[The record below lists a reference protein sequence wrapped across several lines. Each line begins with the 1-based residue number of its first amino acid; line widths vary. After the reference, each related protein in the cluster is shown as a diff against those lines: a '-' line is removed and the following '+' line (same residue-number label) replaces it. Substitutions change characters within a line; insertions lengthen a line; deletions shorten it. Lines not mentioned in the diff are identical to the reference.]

1 MEAESFRRD
10 VCGTLSTYPSL
21 RFYFRD
27 EGEKRERTR
36 GEKGGGGREEE
47 IKEERKKERTTN
59 LQDFQENV
67 KRNVRSAML
76 SLTKEIFQTNQS
88 FDSLCSMYLYQ
99 MNTINSIR
107 NI

>member
-1 MEAESFRRD
+1 MSVERYQHIRAFVSIF
-10 VCGTLSTYPSL
+10 GTRVRSANE
-21 RFYFRD
+21 RGG
-27 EGEKRERTR
+27 EGGQE
-36 GEKGGGGREEE
+36 REEE

>member
-1 MEAESFRRD
+1 MGAESFRRD

-27 EGEKRERTR
+27 EGEKRERTK
-36 GEKGGGGREEE
+36 GGGGGREEE

-67 KRNVRSAML
+67 KKNVRSAML

>member
-1 MEAESFRRD
+1 MGAESFRRD

-27 EGEKRERTR
+27 EGEKRERTK
-36 GEKGGGGREEE
+36 GGGGGREEE

>member
-1 MEAESFRRD
+1 MGAESFRRD

-36 GEKGGGGREEE
+36 GEEGGGGREEE

-67 KRNVRSAML
+67 KKNVRSAML